1 MFGSLLSTPILNPPQ
16 VGILGLHAIKERP
29 VAVNGQVVVRPMM
42 YIALTYDHRIVDG
55 SEAVQFLVRVKELV
69 EDPARCCWSS
79 DAHSRRRAERSR
91 RPAPHSAACSLSPL
105 FLRYLTE
112 PEPELGTRQPKPVV
126 SPTYT
131 AKDITVLEGLEPV
144 RKRPGMYIGGVGSTG
159 LHHLVW
165 EILDNAVDEAMNG
178 YASNIAVTLHDDGA
192 SITITDDGRGIPVD
206 KHPKTKK
213 SALEVIFTTL
223 HAGGKFDAGNYK
235 TAGGLHGVGASVVNA
250 LSKELVATVKRDGA
264 TWEQRFKQGVPT
276 GPVKKLGPARGT
288 GTTVFFRPD
297 ATIFPKLEFDADVI
311 KERLEVSSYLHKG
324 VRITFEDETRNER
337 ARLPAR
343 RRAGRLSEEDRR
355 ASERPTPIHETPF
368 TLRRE
373 NDDSGIRLD
382 LVAAVDAVDRRA
394 RAQLRERHSDRLRRH
409 ARERISR
416 RARQGGPQLHRDPQP
431 VAERR
436 DAHRRGHPRGLVGVL
451 SVFLQEPQ
459 FQGQTKDR
467 LNNPEATAAV
477 DSQVRPALEHWL
489 NTNISV
495 AESIVA
501 RIILA
506 ARAREASR
514 AAQQEVTRKTATSN
528 RLTLPGKLSD
538 CTSPGREDSELF
550 VVEGDSAGGSAKQGR
565 DRTRQAILPLR
576 GKVLN
581 TESAS
586 LAKVLEN
593 KELSDLVTALGCG
606 LGKNFDL
613 TRLRYG
619 KVIILADAD
628 SDGHHIATLLMT
640 FIYRHMPPLITSG
653 RVFLAQPPLY
663 RIDVGKETFWALDDA
678 HRDRLLKLHANGS
691 AARRRSRAS
700 RVSAR

>member
-1 MFGSLLSTPILNPPQ
+1 L
-16 VGILGLHAIKERP
+16 A
-29 VAVNGQVVVRPMM
+29 
-42 YIALTYDHRIVDG
+42 
-55 SEAVQFLVRVKELV
+55 
-69 EDPARCCWSS
+69 
-79 DAHSRRRAERSR
+79 
-91 RPAPHSAACSLSPL
+91 
-105 FLRYLTE
+105 
-112 PEPELGTRQPKPVV
+112 
-126 SPTYT
+126 TYT

-144 RKRPGMYIGGVGSTG
+144 RKRPGMYIGGVGSSG

-165 EILDNAVDEAMNG
+165 EILDNAIDEAMNG
-178 YASNIAVTLHDDGA
+178 YASNIVVTLHDDGA
-192 SITITDDGRGIPVD
+192 SITVSDDGRGIPVD

-223 HAGGKFDAGNYK
+223 HAGGKFEAGNYK

-264 TWEQRFKQGVPT
+264 TWEQRFKQGVPI
-276 GPVKKLGPARGT
+276 GVVKKLGAARGT

-297 ATIFPKLEFDADVI
+297 TTIFPKVEFDADLI
-311 KERLEVSSYLHKG
+311 RQRLEVSSYLHKG
-324 VRITFEDETRNER
+324 VRITFEDEASGDKTVYQHSEGLSDYLKKIIAER
-337 ARLPAR
+337 SA
-343 RRAGRLSEEDRR
+343 
-355 ASERPTPIHETPF
+355 TPVHEAPF
-368 TLRRE
+368 TLTRE
-373 NDDSGIRLD
+373 NDESGIRLD
-382 LVAAVDAVDRRA
+382 MALQWTQSTDEHLRSYVNGIPTGSGGTHENGFRSGLGKAVRNFIDTHNLSPKGVTLTAEDI
-394 RAQLRERHSDRLRRH
+394 RE
-409 ARERISR
+409 
-416 RARQGGPQLHRDPQP
+416 
-431 VAERR
+431 
-436 DAHRRGHPRGLVGVL
+436 GLVGVL

-467 LNNPEATAAV
+467 LNNPEAMAAV

-514 AAQQEVTRKTATSN
+514 AAQQEVSRKSATSN

-538 CTSPGREDSELF
+538 CTAPGREDSEIF
-550 VVEGDSAGGSAKQGR
+550 IVEGDSAGGSAKQGR

-593 KELSDLVTALGCG
+593 KELTDLVTALGCG
-606 LGKNFDL
+606 LGKSFDL
-613 TRLRYG
+613 ARLRYG
-619 KVIILADAD
+619 KIIILADAD

-640 FIYRHMPPLITSG
+640 FIYRHMPALITN
-653 RVFLAQPPLY
+653 RHVYLAQPPLY
-663 RIDVGKETFWALDDA
+663 RIDIGKETYWALDDA
-678 HRDRLLKLHANGS
+678 HKARLLKLHGNGRS
-691 AARRRSRAS
+691 NPEITRFKGLGEMMPKVLWETTMNPRTRRLL
-700 RVSAR
+700 RVDIADQIVTDRVINELMGKDPSARFRFIMDRAEEAVELDV